1 MKMRGVFAAMALL
14 SAGFS
19 GGAVTGLDPT
29 QSRDR
34 AMPTPQSSA
43 YSSRRSTR
51 VLLGRRRPAWFYKKR
66 KVKRR

>member
-19 GGAVTGLDPT
+19 GGAVTGLDPERA
-29 QSRDR
+29 RDR
-34 AMPTPQSSA
+34 SMPTPRGSA

-51 VLLGRRRPAWFYKKR
+51 VLLGRRRPAWFYKKQEL
-66 KVKRR
+66 KRR